1 MLNGL
6 DQVSVVIPV
15 LNDWAAL
22 NALLRALTPFRDL
35 EIVVVDGGSEEGSMD
50 ELQPPVRL
58 VKTERGRALQLRAGV
73 EATKRPWLWFLHADS
88 EVTGM
93 VVEALEPVLERVQW
107 GRFDVTFTQDTL
119 WFRLI
124 ASVMNERSALT
135 SICTGDQ
142 GIFAHRSLLDR
153 IGGIPNQ
160 PLMEDIELSK
170 RLRRISKPIRIR
182 TRLGTSSR
190 RWERNGTLRTI
201 LLMWELRLRYF
212 FGTSTEVLAA
222 HYYPDGR

>member
-182 TRLGTSSR
+182 TRLGTS
-190 RWERNGTLRTI
+190 
-201 LLMWELRLRYF
+201 
-212 FGTSTEVLAA
+212 
-222 HYYPDGR
+222 

>member
-88 EVTGM
+88 EVTGV

-124 ASVMNERSALT
+124 ASGMNERSALT

-190 RWERNGTLRTI
+190 RWERDGTLRTI

-212 FGTSTEVLAA
+212 FGTSPEVLAA